1 MSESREKPPVNP
13 KAQEFSVIGKSAP
26 MLDGAAK
33 VMGTAVYADDMKLP
47 GMLYGK
53 ILRSPHAHARI
64 VSIDTSRAA
73 ALPGVKAVITG
84 KDTPI
89 KYGILPIGQDETAL
103 ATDKVLYVGH
113 EVCAVAATSE
123 EIAEAALDLI
133 EVEYELLPAY
143 LDAEKS
149 MLANE
154 YLIHNDRP
162 NNIEK
167 QYHHSFG
174 DIERGFA
181 ESDLVLE
188 DDFFAPRITHAAMEP
203 HSALASYDPNGKLTI
218 WTSTQTPH
226 YI

>member
-1 MSESREKPPVNP
+1 MSKEQELP
-13 KAQEFSVIGKSAP
+13 KNEDFSVIGKSAQ
-26 MLDGAAK
+26 MIDGAAK
-33 VMGTAVYADDMKLP
+33 VMGTAFYADDMKLP

-73 ALPGVKAVITG
+73 ALPGVKAIITG

-89 KYGILPIGQDETAL
+89 KYGILPIGQDETAM

-113 EVCAVAATSE
+113 EVAAVAATSE

-133 EVEYELLPAY
+133 EVEYEILPAY

-149 MLANE
+149 MLATE

-167 QYHHSFG
+167 QYHHSF
-174 DIERGFA
+174 
-181 ESDLVLE
+181 
-188 DDFFAPRITHAAMEP
+188 
-203 HSALASYDPNGKLTI
+203 
-218 WTSTQTPH
+218 
-226 YI
+226 